1 MELNYDYL
9 LKIIII
15 GDSGIGKSAILF
27 RFADD
32 IYNDNYIST
41 IGVDFKI
48 KTIFINGKMIKLQI
62 WDTAGQERFRTIT
75 TSYYRG
81 SHMIFL
87 CYDITDRESFTNLDM
102 WLSEI
107 KNLASGN
114 VRVIVCG
121 TKLDLAHKRQVSKQE
136 GQTFAD
142 THRFDYYETSAKQ
155 NKNIEELFEKSSEK
169 MLSNFLSILN
179 NNSNNSNNS
188 NNLIITKKQIISRNN
203 TISIGTRNFKDELQK
218 KCCI

>member
-9 LKIIII
+9 FKIIII

-32 IYNDNYIST
+32 MYNDSYIST

-48 KTIFINGKMIKLQI
+48 KTIFINGKIIKLQI

-87 CYDITDRESFTNLDM
+87 CYDITDRETFTNLNI
-102 WLSEI
+102 WVNEI

-142 THRFDYYETSAKQ
+142 THGFDYYETSAKQ
-155 NKNIEELFEKSSEK
+155 NKNIDELFEKSSEK
-169 MLSNFLSILN
+169 MLSNFLSLLN
-179 NNSNNSNNS
+179 NNSNNSNN
-188 NNLIITKKQIISRNN
+188 LITTKKQIISHSN
-203 TISIGTRNFKDELQK
+203 TISIGTKNFRDELHK

>member
-9 LKIIII
+9 FKIIII

-32 IYNDNYIST
+32 MYNDSYIST

-87 CYDITDRESFTNLDM
+87 CYDITDRETFTNLNI
-102 WLSEI
+102 WVNEI

-142 THRFDYYETSAKQ
+142 TYGFDYYETSAKQ
-155 NKNIEELFEKSSEK
+155 NKNIDELFEKSSEK
-169 MLSNFLSILN
+169 MLSNFLSLLN
-179 NNSNNSNNS
+179 NNSNNSNN
-188 NNLIITKKQIISRNN
+188 LITTKKQILSNSN
-203 TISIGTRNFKDELQK
+203 TISIGTRNFKDEVQK

>member
-1 MELNYDYL
+1 
-9 LKIIII
+9 
-15 GDSGIGKSAILF
+15 
-27 RFADD
+27 
-32 IYNDNYIST
+32 
-41 IGVDFKI
+41 
-48 KTIFINGKMIKLQI
+48 
-62 WDTAGQERFRTIT
+62 
-75 TSYYRG
+75 
-81 SHMIFL
+81 
-87 CYDITDRESFTNLDM
+87 M

-142 THRFDYYETSAKQ
+142 THGFDYYETSAKQ
-155 NKNIEELFEKSSEK
+155 NKNIDELFEKSSEK
-169 MLSNFLSILN
+169 MLSNFLSLLN
-179 NNSNNSNNS
+179 NNPNNSNNS
-188 NNLIITKKQIISRNN
+188 NNLIITKKQIITRNN